1 MSATWNFILRGVLAQ
16 KSKPLSEIFR
26 FSSQNGIMVFR
37 GKKSISFQFVLIQTG
52 KKYRFSLWFWMTRI
66 LRSTRKV
73 KGHWTLFY
81 CWLSAKMFTESQPC
95 RAEMQLSRSPAKSK
109 QPSGPIT
116 FSVKAPYRSQPQ
128 QAGLGSFPNAGV
140 RAHCNTSSFQGELSK
155 LPYVRRGLLIH
166 CHGFGF
172 VYFSVCVICYFFYQ
186 EMGMGPQEIV
196 WRGKDVHS
204 CSACPMGVGQ

>member
-1 MSATWNFILRGVLAQ
+1 
-16 KSKPLSEIFR
+16 
-26 FSSQNGIMVFR
+26 
-37 GKKSISFQFVLIQTG
+37 
-52 KKYRFSLWFWMTRI
+52 
-66 LRSTRKV
+66 
-73 KGHWTLFY
+73 
-81 CWLSAKMFTESQPC
+81 MFTESQPC

-128 QAGLGSFPNAGV
+128 QGGLGSFPNAGV
-140 RAHCNTSSFQGELSK
+140 RAHCNTSSFQGELS
-155 LPYVRRGLLIH
+155 RRGLLIY